1 MKSVLVFM
9 MIASAFGKGVKVL
22 RTAEDAVVTSDSC
35 LSIKIGILT
44 DNYPEQTN
52 WFISAKDG
60 SVVVSGGDY
69 TESATSYVQHQ
80 CLEAEIFYTFHISDT
95 DGDGSGSYQL
105 SLGKKTFIEEEGFN
119 SSMQHKFMLGDMDTV
134 LVTPKRKCV
143 YKDNA
148 NLVSGSNLEGKATA

>member
-9 MIASAFGKGVKVL
+9 MLSSAFGKGAKVL
-22 RTAEDAVVTSDSC
+22 RTAEDAVATSDSC
-35 LSIKIGILT
+35 LSVKIGILT

-119 SSMQHKFMLGDMDTV
+119 SSMQHKFMLADTDIV
-134 LVTPKRKCV
+134 IVTPKRK
-143 YKDNA
+143 YANEGNA
-148 NLVSGSNLEGKATA
+148 ILVSESKLAGKTTD